1 MDDPFSRRDF
11 LRIAGVGA
19 AGLTLFAVTGG
30 CEEVIDQIRNRPVRK
45 NANTLSASDPII
57 QTYKDAVTAMRG
69 LPSSDN
75 RNWINQ
81 SDIHLNYCPHGNWFF
96 LPWHRAYLFYF
107 ERICRELTG
116 DESFALPYWNW
127 TERPTLPS
135 TFWGSGNPLDHPRS
149 IGQTTPMP
157 STAVGQ
163 PVVESILS
171 STNFFDVGSYPAPTP
186 RGGGGGGT
194 GRLEGTPH
202 NTVHG
207 TIGGD
212 MGRFTSPRDPIF
224 WLHHCMIDCCWYEWN
239 GVRSNPNP
247 NDSSWAN
254 YEFTNFYDAQGNAT
268 TVDVKTTF
276 LYPLLSYRYETSTK
290 GDDSDNK
297 TLAEA
302 QTEQES
308 GDPSTEELRA
318 FLREGANVQLTPI
331 ERFAVQRGA
340 LLRIDQPQALQLEV
354 QPRALFAPMEQEDA
368 RNVRAILTIDEVSIP
383 EQRDQFVRVFISRPN
398 ATSDTPITDPGFA
411 GSFAFFNDAEVQD
424 LETMKA
430 KFVLDI
436 TETVRRLRERGDLTE
451 DGGFEVRLV
460 PVATNNQE
468 SDPRQFSVE
477 TIELSLS
484 SLQIER

>member
-1 MDDPFSRRDF
+1 MSNPFNRRDF

-30 CEEVIDQIRNRPVRK
+30 CEEVVDQIRNRPVRK
-45 NANTLSASDPII
+45 NANSLSSSDPII

-75 RNWINQ
+75 RNWENQ
-81 SDIHLNYCPHGNWFF
+81 SNIHLNHCPHGNWFF

-116 DESFALPYWNW
+116 DDSFALPYWNW

-135 TFWGSGNPLDHPRS
+135 TFWGSGNPLNHPRN
-149 IGQTTPMP
+149 INQTTPMP
-157 STAVGQ
+157 ADAVGQ
-163 PVVESILS
+163 TVMESILS
-171 STNFFDVGSYPAPTP
+171 SPNFYDIGSHPASAP
-186 RGGGGGGT
+186 RGGGGAF

-212 MGRFTSPRDPIF
+212 MGLYTSPRDPIF
-224 WLHHCMIDCCWYEWN
+224 WLHHCMIDCCWYDWN
-239 GVRSNPNP
+239 GVRGNPNP
-247 NDSSWAN
+247 NDSAWTT
-254 YEFTNFYDAQGNAT
+254 YEFDEFYDAQGNAT
-268 TVDVKTTF
+268 TVDVRTTF

-290 GDDSDNK
+290 GADTSNEAI
-297 TLAEA
+297 AET
-302 QTEQES
+302 QSEQAS
-308 GDPSTEELRA
+308 GDESVEELRA
-318 FLREGANVQLTPI
+318 FLREGANVQLSPV

-354 QPRALFAPMEQEDA
+354 QPRAIFAPMDREDA
-368 RNVRAILTIDEVSIP
+368 ENIRAILTIDEVSIP
-383 EQRDQFVRVFISRPN
+383 DQRDQFVRVFINRPN
-398 ATSDTPITDPGFA
+398 ATSETPITDPGFA

-436 TETVRRLRERGDLTE
+436 TDTVKQLRQRGDISD
-451 DGGFEVRLV
+451 DGQFEVRLV
-460 PVATNNQE
+460 PVSVGDQE
-468 SDPRQFSVE
+468 PDARQFRVE
-477 TIELSLS
+477 TIELALS